1 MFSRVYL
8 EITNVCNK
16 NCSFCHGT
24 KRQPRF
30 MTGEEFEKV
39 TDKLKGV
46 TEYVYFHILGEP
58 LLHPDINKFIAIASK
73 KGFKVAITTN
83 GSLLKEK
90 GDGIIK
96 AGVYKVNVS
105 LHSFE
110 DEKNSDFYSYI
121 NDCIEFAEKSSNS
134 GVLTVLRLWNNG
146 CDGGKNGDI
155 IDLLKARLSGEWKEG
170 SRGYRIRNRLHLEY
184 GERFSW
190 PDIKAPYISDE
201 VFCYGMRDHFGI
213 LSDGTVVPCCLDG
226 DGVINLGN
234 IFENT
239 VDEIINSDRAKLIYD
254 GFTKRKAT
262 EELCRRCGYAQR
274 FKL

>member
-1 MFSRVYL
+1 MFSRIYL

-24 KRQPRF
+24 KRPPRF
-30 MTGEEFEKV
+30 MTIDEFNTV
-39 TDKLKGV
+39 TDKIRVV
-46 TEYVYFHILGEP
+46 TEYIYLHVLGEP
-58 LLHPDINKFIAIASK
+58 LLHPDITELISIASK
-73 KGFKVAITTN
+73 KGFKVALTTN
-83 GSLLKEK
+83 GSLLKSK
-90 GDGIIK
+90 GDSIIN

-110 DEKNSDFYSYI
+110 DEKSDIFYSYI
-121 NDCIEFAEKSSNS
+121 NDCISFVDKSSNS
-134 GVLTVLRLWNNG
+134 GVLTVLRLWNKG
-146 CDGGKNGDI
+146 LDGGKNEYIMDI
-155 IDLLKARLSGEWKEG
+155 LKEKLSGEWKEG
-170 SRGYRIRNRLHLEY
+170 SRGFRIRNRLHLEY

-190 PDIKAPYISDE
+190 PDIAAPYISDE

-226 DGVINLGN
+226 DGAINLGN
-234 IFENT
+234 IFEKT
-239 VDEIINSDRAKLIYD
+239 LDEIINSDRAKAIYD

-274 FKL
+274 F